1 MKRVL
6 PGIFISII
14 LILILA
20 TGAYAEEHYATEGLY
35 PQTYIVTEVSEETD
49 NGFYLV
55 TVESCTGFLYQFYSE
70 DEDWLPGDLVACIMS
85 DNGTENITDDEI
97 LSTRYAGIAEWFM
110 EIYPNK

>member
-20 TGAYAEEHYATEGLY
+20 TGAYAKGHLVPEGLY
-35 PQTYIVTEVSEETD
+35 PQTYIVTEVSEEPN

-70 DEDWLPGDLVACIMS
+70 DGDWATGDLCSCIMS
-85 DNGTENITDDEI
+85 NNGTENITDDEI